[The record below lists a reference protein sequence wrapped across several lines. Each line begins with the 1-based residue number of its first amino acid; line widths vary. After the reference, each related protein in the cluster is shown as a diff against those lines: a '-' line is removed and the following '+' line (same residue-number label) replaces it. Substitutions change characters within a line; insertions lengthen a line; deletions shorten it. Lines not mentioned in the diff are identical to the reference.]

1 MPVTFFLLNDLS
13 LNSFQAEEII
23 QRRNEK
29 NLKCYRIAE
38 GGRGALKGREKVL
51 KGERRP
57 CLQNIL
63 CIEGPRQEFKTF
75 TISEGQPLA
84 IH

>member
-29 NLKCYRIAE
+29 NLKCYRTA
-38 GGRGALKGREKVL
+38 GGGALKGREKVL

-75 TISEGQPLA
+75 TISKGQLLA